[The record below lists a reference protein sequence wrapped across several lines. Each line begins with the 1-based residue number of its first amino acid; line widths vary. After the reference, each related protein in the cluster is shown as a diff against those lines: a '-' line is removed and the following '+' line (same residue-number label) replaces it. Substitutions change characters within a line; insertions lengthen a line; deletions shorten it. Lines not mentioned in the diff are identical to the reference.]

1 MLEPLLWV
9 LIPLL
14 LLTLGFWLLTTVR
27 RRNSR
32 QVAES
37 VTPEAAEAAAGR
49 MSPETH
55 RDVYRHLATGNFLTA
70 VQEYRNGT
78 GIRSVKECIID
89 VRSLEAHPQV
99 LGGGTPQ
106 REEPIDSKD
115 PGTLASGPGSATEAP
130 EQDAAREPNY
140 SVDSRRATGHD
151 ESLDEVSGDSLPDV
165 IPADWTTDFHERDG
179 RQVPVYRITEQSEG
193 ETHEYSTEDL
203 PPAEADQFQSLM
215 RDSNYAG
222 AAELFARFSGLT
234 RDRIQPLLESAPTA
248 GAATLDGV
256 SDFGFE
262 GDGPEGR
269 VSFNSADLPAGAR
282 ENFLE
287 HLAAGRLDEAGRI
300 VSEHTGLPDAVI
312 QQVLAS
318 FNEGRD
324 H

>member
-14 LLTLGFWLLTTVR
+14 LLTLGFWLLTSLR
-27 RRNSR
+27 RRNAR

-37 VTPEAAEAAAGR
+37 VTPETARAAAAR
-49 MSPETH
+49 MNPETH
-55 RDVYRHLATGNFLTA
+55 RGVYRHLATGNFLAA
-70 VQEYRNGT
+70 VQEYRNAT

-89 VRSLEAHPQV
+89 VRSLEAHPQ
-99 LGGGTPQ
+99 LPGGGTPQ
-106 REEPIDSKD
+106 REAA
-115 PGTLASGPGSATEAP
+115 PGAPSSTPAP
-130 EQDAAREPNY
+130 EIPAATTSNSPAEEEQD
-140 SVDSRRATGHD
+140 STGRA
-151 ESLDEVSGDSLPDV
+151 EQQSENLEAEVSGESLPDV
-165 IPADWTTDFHERDG
+165 IPADWSEDFFSQDERK
-179 RQVPVYRITEQSEG
+179 VPVYRITEQSEG

-215 RDSNYAG
+215 RDGNYAG

-234 RDRIQPLLESAPTA
+234 RERIQPLLESAPHA
-248 GAATLDGV
+248 GGATLDGV

-262 GDGPEGR
+262 GEGPEGH

-282 ENFLE
+282 EDFLE
-287 HLAAGRLDEAGRI
+287 HLAAGRLDEAGRV
-300 VSEHTGLPDAVI
+300 VSEHTGLPDAVV

-318 FNEGRD
+318 FNDGRD